1 MAIHKLR
8 LDELEELN
16 YSIIAIHTS
25 LEDYRLAF
33 FLNRELRLH
42 LSRCSKNIFI
52 NTKEGETFFSKYTFF
67 DHKKDITWHLVQNKN
82 ELIPSYTNQKSNLF
96 VDENISIAT
105 QVYLLPEIKKA
116 DYFLKIDDCSY
127 DYTIANTIAQLN
139 TIEAINAAYT
149 IDIDVLKTKN
159 NLIF

>member
-8 LDELEELN
+8 LDEFEELN

-33 FLNRELRLH
+33 FLNRELRIH
-42 LSRCSKNIFI
+42 LSRCQKNIFI

-67 DHKKDITWHLVQNKN
+67 DYKKDITWHLVQNKN
-82 ELIPSYTNQKSNLF
+82 EVIPSSNDQKSNLF
-96 VDENISIAT
+96 MDENISIAS

-116 DYFLKIDDCSY
+116 DYFLKIDDCAY
-127 DYTIANTIAQLN
+127 DYSIANTIMQLN
-139 TIEAINAAYT
+139 TIETINAAYNV
-149 IDIDVLKTKN
+149 DIDNLKTKN

>member
-8 LDELEELN
+8 LDELEELD

-33 FLNRELRLH
+33 FINQMLRIH
-42 LSRCSKNIFI
+42 LSKCPKNIFI
-52 NTKEGETFFSKYTFF
+52 STKEGETFFSKYTYF
-67 DHKKDITWHLVQNKN
+67 DFKKDCTWHLVQNKN
-82 ELIPSYTNQKSNLF
+82 EMIPSNINQKPDLF
-96 VDENISIAT
+96 LDENIFISA

-116 DYFLKIDDCSY
+116 DYFLKIDDCS
-127 DYTIANTIAQLN
+127 DEYTIAKTVAQLN
-139 TIEAINAAYT
+139 AIENINSAYNV
-149 IDIDVLKTKN
+149 DIDKLKTKN